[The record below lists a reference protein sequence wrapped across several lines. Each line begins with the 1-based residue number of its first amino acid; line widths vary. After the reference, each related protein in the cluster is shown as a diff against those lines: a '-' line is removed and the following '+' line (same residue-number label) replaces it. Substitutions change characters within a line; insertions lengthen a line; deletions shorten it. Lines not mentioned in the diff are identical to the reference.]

1 MKRSN
6 GNKLDNIVSD
16 EIKKLTE
23 DKKEFISIIKTEL
36 NNLNIC
42 EDSYQDKIKSLKK
55 SITDIEIK
63 INALVKSLSQT
74 KETAAEHYILQEIN
88 GLDGNKQ
95 LLLNQIQEIEN
106 VSENNA
112 FTDAD
117 LDNLTNILLS
127 FSKSFDYMAL
137 NQKRTALRTLIYKII
152 WDGADIHIYFFDSNK
167 DFIKKAAG

>member
-1 MKRSN
+1 M
-6 GNKLDNIVSD
+6 
-16 EIKKLTE
+16 
-23 DKKEFISIIKTEL
+23 
-36 NNLNIC
+36 
-42 EDSYQDKIKSLKK
+42 
-55 SITDIEIK
+55 
-63 INALVKSLSQT
+63 SQT

-88 GLDGNKQ
+88 ELDKNKH

-117 LDNLTNILLS
+117 LDNLTDILLS

-152 WDGADIHIYFFDSNK
+152 WDGADIHIYFFNSDK
-167 DFIKKAAG
+167 EDFIKKAAG